1 MPYELIWESEG
12 LLNRLSGEVS
22 AREFIRSIEKVQGSP
37 QFHDARYVI
46 CDFSD
51 VLAHEVGEQAL
62 THLAA
67 YHFGVLAYHP
77 NCRMIFVTGDQELK
91 TQINNHL
98 KGSRI
103 SSYPIEVLP
112 TLADAR
118 AWLAEQPDP
127 NLQSV
132 VMSLRGMYPPEST

>member
-1 MPYELIWESEG
+1 
-12 LLNRLSGEVS
+12 
-22 AREFIRSIEKVQGSP
+22 
-37 QFHDARYVI
+37 
-46 CDFSD
+46 
-51 VLAHEVGEQAL
+51 
-62 THLAA
+62 
-67 YHFGVLAYHP
+67 
-77 NCRMIFVTGDQELK
+77 MIFVTGDQELK